1 MVTNTIA
8 VMRTGLDSPAKLRG
22 EKEKAFDSFTNFT
35 ESRSRYHENEPDPK
49 AGIEVESGDAG
60 YGDEA
65 EDGEEVTKSL
75 ENKKENTRTHLKE
88 RNNPPVF
95 IQTKVGV
102 EIWTKS

>member
-8 VMRTGLDSPAKLRG
+8 VMRTGLDSPAKLQDQ
-22 EKEKAFDSFTNFT
+22 KEEAFDSFTNST
-35 ESRSRYHENEPDPK
+35 VSRSKYHENEPDPK
-49 AGIEVESGDAG
+49 AGVEIESGDAG
-60 YGDEA
+60 YSDKAKDGD
-65 EDGEEVTKSL
+65 EVTKSL
-75 ENKKENTRTHLKE
+75 ENKKEKAGAQLKE